1 MRMRRRSGAAGCSAA
16 CSAEVG
22 TVVSEQ
28 LRAYLTA
35 AALGA
40 AAGAVYDL
48 LRLVRLR
55 RRRDRR
61 LTHGLDAAFLLLV
74 ILALVVFLGV
84 ELIRVGKRLNE
95 AAQQQAA
102 LERQLQQQTQENQA
116 LESDLAKK
124 DDEEFIKDLA
134 RDQLGLAEAGERI
147 FYDVND

>member
-1 MRMRRRSGAAGCSAA
+1 MQKGQAHAKKRR
-16 CSAEVG
+16 
-22 TVVSEQ
+22 TNPI
-28 LRAYLTA
+28 
-35 AALGA
+35 
-40 AAGAVYDL
+40 
-48 LRLVRLR
+48 
-55 RRRDRR
+55 
-61 LTHGLDAAFLLLV
+61 LLLV

-124 DDEEFIKDLA
+124 DDEEFIKYLA
-134 RDQLGLAEAGERI
+134 RDLLGLAEAGERI